1 MKNAAKK
8 HYNAAIYVR
17 LSKEDGD
24 IVSGDKHESD
34 SISNQKTLIR
44 DFLTSQPN
52 ITVVAERVDDGF
64 SGMNFNRPA
73 FSAMFADIK
82 SGKVDCVVVKD
93 LSRFGRNYVEVGR
106 YVTKIFPLYGV
117 RFIAIND
124 NFDTLNLANTSDD
137 LLFSF
142 KNLMNDSYC
151 KDISTKVRSHLT
163 IKRKRG
169 EFIGAFAPYG
179 YAKDPKN
186 HNQLVI
192 DEDAAAVVQD
202 IFNWKLEG
210 ASPTE
215 IANRLNQFLI
225 PSPSEYKKLHG
236 QKFCSGYR
244 TKNIAL
250 WTAVTVRRILK
261 NEVYLGT
268 MVQGKTTTPSAKVKR
283 KISIQESEWIKIENT
298 HDPIIGRIQFEVV
311 QDVLKK
317 DTRTAPEKTEVYPLS
332 GLLFCGNCGS
342 PVVHRITGNYGYRY
356 SYYNCSAN
364 NMDSSKCKKYR
375 IREEV
380 INDTVLKLIQGQ
392 IQVALDL
399 DLALQRISNLPMK
412 QFRQRSLHANIDK
425 IQDKIAHYEQLRL
438 SLYDD
443 WKSGLIDQEEFA
455 DYKASFTLQIEQA
468 RSAIAKIEQDLSDL
482 EQCNGGQRQWL
493 KEFISYQNI
502 TTLDRKTAVTFI
514 DRIMVY
520 ENNEIDV
527 VFKHEDWLRQLSE
540 YVKQNTA
547 LMVIEEAV

>member
-1 MKNAAKK
+1 MKNAAQKR
-8 HYNAAIYVR
+8 YNAAIYVR

-24 IVSGDKHESD
+24 IVSGDKHESN

-44 DFLTSQPN
+44 DFLSEQPN

-64 SGMNFNRPA
+64 SGTNFNRPA
-73 FSAMFADIK
+73 FSAMLADIK

-124 NFDTLNLANTSDD
+124 HFDTEKLKNTSDD

-169 EFIGAFAPYG
+169 EFIGAFAPFG
-179 YAKDPKN
+179 YAKDVEN

-210 ASPTE
+210 ASLSE
-215 IANRLNQFLI
+215 IANRLNQLLV
-225 PSPSEYKKLHG
+225 PSPSEYKKING
-236 QKFCSGYR
+236 QNYCSGYR
-244 TKNIAL
+244 SKNISL
-250 WTAVTVRRILK
+250 WTAVTIRRILK

-268 MVQGKTTTPSAKVKR
+268 LVQGKTTTPSAKVKR
-283 KISIQESEWIKIENT
+283 KIAVKESEWIRSENT
-298 HDPIIGRIQFEVV
+298 HEPIIGRIQFEVV
-311 QDVLKK
+311 QDILKT
-317 DTRTAPEKTEVYPLS
+317 DTRTAPDKNEVYPLS
-332 GLLFCGNCGS
+332 GLLFCADCGS
-342 PVVHRITGNYGYRY
+342 PMVHKSTSTYGRRY
-356 SYYNCSAN
+356 SYYICSSN
-364 NMDSSKCKKYR
+364 KTDSTKCKKHR

-380 INDTVLKLIQGQ
+380 INDTILKLLQAQ

-399 DLALQRISNLPMK
+399 DLALQRISELPMR
-412 QFRQRSLHANIDK
+412 QLRQRSFHANIAK
-425 IQDKIAHYEQLRL
+425 IQDKIEHYEQLRL

-443 WKSGLIDQEEFA
+443 WKSGLIDQEEFS
-455 DYKASFTLQIEQA
+455 DYKAEFTAQIERS
-468 RSAIAKIEQDLSDL
+468 RSAITKIQQDLDNL
-482 EQCNGGQRQWL
+482 EQENGGQSQWL

-502 TTLDRKTAVTFI
+502 TFLDRKTVVTLI

-520 ENNEIDV
+520 EDNEIEV
-527 VFKHEDWLRQLSE
+527 TFKHSDWVSQMSE
-540 YVKQNTA
+540 YVHQNA
-547 LMVIEEAV
+547 DSMLREEAV